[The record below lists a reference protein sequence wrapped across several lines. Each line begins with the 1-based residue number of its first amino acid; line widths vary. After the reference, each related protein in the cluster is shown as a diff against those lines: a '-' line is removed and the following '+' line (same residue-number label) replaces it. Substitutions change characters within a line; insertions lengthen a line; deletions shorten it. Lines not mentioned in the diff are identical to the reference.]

1 MGGSVKLS
9 KRDQQMLAGQHGGA
23 AKLAMS
29 ILVRMAGVYGA
40 DEMMDVSQAHIDAC
54 GILIDSGL
62 DFIETLAGLGAR
74 VSVPTTL
81 NMVPLD
87 LQNWRTQGIPEEFA
101 SKATRLAKAYTDMGC
116 IPTWT
121 CAPYQGY
128 LTPRFGQQ
136 IAWGES
142 NAIVYANSVLGARTN
157 RYADFMDICAAITGR
172 VPQSGLHIKANR
184 KGQLLLRLVDIEPAV
199 LEADI
204 FYPVLGHLVGYLAQ
218 DRIPVIEGLPARAT
232 NDQLKAL
239 GAATAS
245 SGGVGLFHALGVTP
259 EANSLEEAFQGG
271 TPEEVVEVRLADL
284 VKARADLSTAD
295 EGEKLDAVVLGC
307 PHFSY
312 AQFQQ
317 LAELIRSEELRAAL
331 PAVRLLVVTNQV
343 AYGLLQRSDIAG
355 MIEGFGIEVVLDTC
369 VLSSPI
375 LSSDAQVVMTDS
387 AKWAYYAPG
396 ALGVSVAFGSLR
408 DCVRSATR
416 GVVQREETSW

>member
-1 MGGSVKLS
+1 MSVKLS
-9 KRDQQMLAGQHGGA
+9 KKDQQMLEGHHGGA

-29 ILVRMAGVYGA
+29 ILVRMADVYGA
-40 DEMMDVSQAHIDAC
+40 TEMMDVSQAHVDAC

-62 DFIETLAGLGAR
+62 EFVEILAGLGGR

-87 LQNWRTQGIPEEFA
+87 LQNWRRLGTPEEFA
-101 SKATRLAKAYTDMGC
+101 IKATRLAKAYTDMGC

-136 IAWGES
+136 IAWAES

-157 RYADFMDICAAITGR
+157 RYADFMDICAAIAGR
-172 VPQSGLHIKANR
+172 VPKSGLHISANR
-184 KGQLLLRLVDIEPAV
+184 KGQLLLRLVDIEPAI
-199 LEADI
+199 LESDI
-204 FYPVLGHLVGYLAQ
+204 FYPVLGHLIGYLAQ
-218 DRIPVIEGLPARAT
+218 DRIPVIDGLPAAAT
-232 NDQLKAL
+232 SDQLKAL

-245 SGGVGLFHALGVTP
+245 SGGVGLFHAVGVTP
-259 EANSLEEAFQGG
+259 EANSLEDAFQGDA
-271 TPEEVVEVRLADL
+271 PEEIVEVHLADL